1 MEILSTPNA
10 IALLTF
16 LAGTSVLAAL
26 FWALRDLSR
35 PADDPSAK
43 PARLIRLPRFQEVD
57 RPTFTQQI
65 DSWLERSL
73 YWSALPISTGAAAW
87 LAVFIALSLGGA
99 VFVASDNELFAVVA
113 ALFGLGG
120 LAGFLEVRKRRRL
133 SKYEQQF
140 PAALDLLARAV
151 RAGES
156 VEQAMNVVGESLH
169 EPAGV
174 EFQRCAGQLEM
185 GLSLAACMRSLGHRV
200 DQMDTRIFAT
210 TLSVH
215 RDAGGNLPI
224 TLERLAE
231 VIRDRMSY
239 QRQLSSVTAAG
250 RYSALLIASVGPL
263 LFLYFFLVQPQYGS
277 KLTDD
282 PVGRYVLA
290 TAIVSEVIGLAWIF
304 RLIRSD
310 Y

>member
-1 MEILSTPNA
+1 MDILLTPNA
-10 IALLTF
+10 ITLLTF
-16 LAGTSVLAAL
+16 LGGTSLLAAL
-26 FWALRDLSR
+26 FWGLRDLSR

-43 PARLIRLPRFQEVD
+43 PARLIRLPRFQELE
-57 RPTFTQQI
+57 RPTFVQKI

-73 YWSALPISTGAAAW
+73 YWSALPISTTAAAW
-87 LAVFIALSLGGA
+87 LAVFIVMTLGGA
-99 VFVASDNELFAVVA
+99 VFVASENELFAVVA
-113 ALFGLGG
+113 ALFGLAG
-120 LAGFLEVRKRRRL
+120 LASFLELRKRQRL

-156 VEQAMNVVGESLH
+156 VEQAMEVVGESLH
-169 EPAGV
+169 EPAGI

-250 RYSALLIASVGPL
+250 RYSAMLIASVGPL
-263 LFLYFFLVQPQYGS
+263 LFLYFFLLQPQYGL
-277 KLTDD
+277 KLTED
-282 PVGRYVLA
+282 PMGRYVLA
-290 TAIVSEVIGLAWIF
+290 AAVVSEVIGIAWVM

>member
-1 MEILSTPNA
+1 
-10 IALLTF
+10 
-16 LAGTSVLAAL
+16 
-26 FWALRDLSR
+26 
-35 PADDPSAK
+35 
-43 PARLIRLPRFQEVD
+43 
-57 RPTFTQQI
+57 
-65 DSWLERSL
+65 
-73 YWSALPISTGAAAW
+73 
-87 LAVFIALSLGGA
+87 VFIVMTLGGA
-99 VFVASDNELFAVVA
+99 VFVASENELFAVVA
-113 ALFGLGG
+113 ALFGLAG
-120 LAGFLEVRKRRRL
+120 LASFLELRKRQRL

-156 VEQAMNVVGESLH
+156 VEQAMEVVGESLH
-169 EPAGV
+169 EPAGI

-250 RYSALLIASVGPL
+250 RYSAMLIASVGPL
-263 LFLYFFLVQPQYGS
+263 LFLYFFLLQPQYGS
-277 KLTDD
+277 KLTED
-282 PVGRYVLA
+282 PMGRYVLA
-290 TAIVSEVIGLAWIF
+290 AAVVSEVIGIAWVM

>member
-1 MEILSTPNA
+1 MDILLTPNA
-10 IALLTF
+10 ITLLTF
-16 LAGTSVLAAL
+16 LGGTSLLAAL
-26 FWALRDLSR
+26 FWGLRDLSR
-35 PADDPSAK
+35 PADDQSAK
-43 PARLIRLPRFQEVD
+43 PARLIRLPRFQELE
-57 RPTFTQQI
+57 RPTFVQKI

-73 YWSALPISTGAAAW
+73 YWSALPISTTAAAW
-87 LAVFIALSLGGA
+87 IAVFIVMTLGGA
-99 VFVASDNELFAVVA
+99 VFVASENELFAVVA
-113 ALFGLGG
+113 ALFGLAG
-120 LAGFLEVRKRRRL
+120 LASFLELRKRQRL

-156 VEQAMNVVGESLH
+156 VEQAMEVVGESLH
-169 EPAGV
+169 EPAGI

-231 VIRDRMSY
+231 VVRDRMSY

-250 RYSALLIASVGPL
+250 RYSAMLIASVGPL
-263 LFLYFFLVQPQYGS
+263 LFLYFFLLQPQYGS
-277 KLTDD
+277 KLTED
-282 PVGRYVLA
+282 PMGRYVLA
-290 TAIVSEVIGLAWIF
+290 AAVVSEVIGIAWVM

>member
-1 MEILSTPNA
+1 
-10 IALLTF
+10 
-16 LAGTSVLAAL
+16 
-26 FWALRDLSR
+26 
-35 PADDPSAK
+35 
-43 PARLIRLPRFQEVD
+43 
-57 RPTFTQQI
+57 
-65 DSWLERSL
+65 
-73 YWSALPISTGAAAW
+73 LPISPAVASW
-87 LAVFIALSLGGA
+87 LAVLIALATGGS

-113 ALFGLGG
+113 ALFGLAG
-120 LAGFLEVRKRRRL
+120 LAAFLEVRKRRRL

-156 VEQAMNVVGESLH
+156 VEQAMQVVGESLH

-250 RYSALLIASVGPL
+250 RYSAMLIASVGPL
-263 LFLYFFLVQPQYGS
+263 LFLYFFLLQPQYGS
-277 KLTDD
+277 KLIEDSM
-282 PVGRYVLA
+282 GRYVLA
-290 TAIVSEVIGLAWIF
+290 TAIVSEVIGLAWVM

>member
-1 MEILSTPNA
+1 MDILLTPNA
-10 IALLTF
+10 ITLLTF
-16 LAGTSVLAAL
+16 LGGTSLLAAL
-26 FWALRDLSR
+26 FWGLRDLSR

-43 PARLIRLPRFQEVD
+43 PARLIRLPRFQELE
-57 RPTFTQQI
+57 RPTFVQKI

-73 YWSALPISTGAAAW
+73 YWSALPISTTAAAW
-87 LAVFIALSLGGA
+87 LAVFIVMTLGGA
-99 VFVASDNELFAVVA
+99 VFVASENELFAVVA
-113 ALFGLGG
+113 ALFGLAG
-120 LAGFLEVRKRRRL
+120 LASFLELRKRQRL

-156 VEQAMNVVGESLH
+156 VEQAMEVVGESLH
-169 EPAGV
+169 EPAGI

-250 RYSALLIASVGPL
+250 RYSAMLIASVGPL
-263 LFLYFFLVQPQYGS
+263 LFLYFFLLQPQYGS
-277 KLTDD
+277 KLTED
-282 PVGRYVLA
+282 PMGRYVLA
-290 TAIVSEVIGLAWIF
+290 AAVVSEVIGIAWVM

>member
-1 MEILSTPNA
+1 MDILLTPNA
-10 IALLTF
+10 ITLLTF
-16 LAGTSVLAAL
+16 LGGTSLLAAL
-26 FWALRDLSR
+26 FWGLRDLSR

-43 PARLIRLPRFQEVD
+43 PARLIRLPRFQELE
-57 RPTFTQQI
+57 RPTFVQKI

-73 YWSALPISTGAAAW
+73 YWSALPISTTAAAW
-87 LAVFIALSLGGA
+87 IAVFIVMTLGGA
-99 VFVASDNELFAVVA
+99 VFVASENELFAVVA
-113 ALFGLGG
+113 ALFGLAG
-120 LAGFLEVRKRRRL
+120 LASFLELRKRQRL

-156 VEQAMNVVGESLH
+156 VEQAMEVVGESLH
-169 EPAGV
+169 EPAGI

-250 RYSALLIASVGPL
+250 RYSAMLIASVGPL
-263 LFLYFFLVQPQYGS
+263 LFLYFFLLQPQYGS
-277 KLTDD
+277 KLTED
-282 PVGRYVLA
+282 PMGRYVLA
-290 TAIVSEVIGLAWIF
+290 AAVVSEVIGIAWVM

>member
-1 MEILSTPNA
+1 MDILLTPNA
-10 IALLTF
+10 ITLLSF
-16 LAGTSVLAAL
+16 LGGTSLLAAL
-26 FWALRDLSR
+26 FWGLRDLSR

-43 PARLIRLPRFQEVD
+43 PARLIRLPRFQELE
-57 RPTFTQQI
+57 RPTFVQKI

-73 YWSALPISTGAAAW
+73 YWSALPISTTAAAW
-87 LAVFIALSLGGA
+87 LAVFIVMTLGGA
-99 VFVASDNELFAVVA
+99 VFVASENELFAVVA
-113 ALFGLGG
+113 ALFGLAG
-120 LAGFLEVRKRRRL
+120 LASFLELRKRQRL

-156 VEQAMNVVGESLH
+156 VEQAMEVVGESLH
-169 EPAGV
+169 EPAGI

-215 RDAGGNLPI
+215 RDAGGNLPV

-250 RYSALLIASVGPL
+250 RYSAMLIASVGPL
-263 LFLYFFLVQPQYGS
+263 LFLYFFLLQPQYGS
-277 KLTDD
+277 KLTED
-282 PVGRYVLA
+282 PMGRYVLA
-290 TAIVSEVIGLAWIF
+290 AAVVSEVIGIAWVM